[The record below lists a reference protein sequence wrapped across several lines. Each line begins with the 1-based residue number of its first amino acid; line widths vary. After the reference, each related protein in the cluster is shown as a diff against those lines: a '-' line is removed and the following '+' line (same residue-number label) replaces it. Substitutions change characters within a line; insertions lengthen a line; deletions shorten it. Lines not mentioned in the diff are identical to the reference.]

1 MNNKSLWPLFRILAS
16 NNFSLGTFLEG
27 FKKGVKGILKNLLI
41 ILLVLYFIVVAGG
54 MYITVMNLLGNG
66 LVNSGDIDKMP
77 VVIIFASF
85 CLVLFFGFISAA
97 TNYYTG
103 AGEEQFLAM
112 PLKPVEIFGAK
123 IGVTAITDAA
133 LGAVVVI
140 VGSVIYGIK
149 AGLLTKPLFYVGMLV
164 TTSAIVSISLF
175 LIYGLMML
183 FLIVFPKFR
192 KRSILTGIATVLVF
206 VFVCCYSFFSS
217 QMTMMFDLNEGAAAP
232 MVQMIRIW
240 VQKAPVLMIFAQAVS
255 GKILPMLYM
264 VAITG
269 IFIFGVV
276 PLFAPV
282 YIKTLNGFSDIKSKK
297 ISREKAQDVITR
309 NVKTNSVFSTL
320 FTRDLRTMF
329 REPSFFANGPLLLI
343 ILPVI
348 MLLSGGISF
357 FMASKENLGVVMN
370 EIQKIFLQMSPEG
383 LISFKHYATL
393 ILAAIS
399 IFMGNC
405 TNVASTSFSRE
416 GKALYDLKAM
426 PIECDT
432 IVLVKFW
439 HAFMYCIIAVAIMAL
454 YFIAAV
460 VLFHIPLTWG
470 EVLTMII
477 QACIISLLVSLVLIF
492 TEMFIDTVNP
502 KLQWENP
509 TAAFKQNVNAVVS
522 SFISIGLVGI
532 FVVLIIFLPKSGL
545 GMFLIGAIFGV
556 IAAPL
561 GFLYFRYA
569 VKRIPKM

>member
-1 MNNKSLWPLFRILAS
+1 MKNKSLWPLFKILAS
-16 NNFSLGTFLEG
+16 NNFSLGTFFEG
-27 FKKGVKGILKNLLI
+27 FKKGIKGILKNILI
-41 ILLVLYFIVVAGG
+41 IVLILYFVVVAGG
-54 MYITVMNLLGNG
+54 MYLTVMNLLGNG
-66 LVNSGDIDKMP
+66 LVNTGDIEKMP
-77 VVIIFASF
+77 VVIIFAAF

-103 AGEEQFLAM
+103 SGEEQFLAM
-112 PLKPVEIFGAK
+112 PLRPVEIFGAK
-123 IGVTAITDAA
+123 VGVTAITDAS
-133 LGAVVVI
+133 LGAAVVI

-164 TTSAIVSISLF
+164 TTCAIVSIALF
-175 LIYGLMML
+175 LIYALMMI
-183 FLIVFPKFR
+183 FLILFPKLR
-192 KRSILTGIATVLVF
+192 KRSILTGIATALVF

-217 QMTMMFDLNEGAAAP
+217 QMSVMMDLNEGATAP
-232 MVQMIRIW
+232 LVQMIRLSI
-240 VQKAPVLMIFAQAVS
+240 QRAPFLMIFAQAMS
-255 GKILPMLYM
+255 GQILPMVYM
-264 VAITG
+264 VALTG
-269 IFIFGVV
+269 IFVFGIV

-297 ISREKAQDVITR
+297 ISKEKAQNVINR

-348 MLLSGGISF
+348 MLLSGGVSF
-357 FMASKENLGVVMN
+357 LMTSKENFSAILN
-370 EIQKIFLQMSPEG
+370 ELQKIFLQMTPEG
-383 LISFKHYATL
+383 MLRFKHYATL
-393 ILAAIS
+393 VIAALC

-426 PIECDT
+426 PIEPDT

-439 HAFMYCIIAVAIMAL
+439 HAFMYCIVAVVIMAL
-454 YFIAAV
+454 YFVGAV
-460 VLFHIPLTWG
+460 ALFNIPLTAS
-470 EVLTMII
+470 EIVSMLIK
-477 QACIISLLVSLVLIF
+477 ACILTLLVSLVLIF
-492 TEMFIDTVNP
+492 GEMFIDTVNP

-509 TAAFKQNVNAVVS
+509 TAAFKQNINAVVS
-522 SFISIGLVGI
+522 SFISMGVVGI
-532 FVVLIIFLPKSGL
+532 FIVLMLFLPKTNL
-545 GMFLIGAIFGV
+545 GMLIIGLIFAV

-561 GFLYFRYA
+561 GYFYFKYA

>member
-1 MNNKSLWPLFRILAS
+1 MKNKSLWPLFKILAS
-16 NNFSLGTFLEG
+16 NNFSIGTFFDG
-27 FKKGVKGILKNLLI
+27 FKKGIKGILKN
-41 ILLVLYFIVVAGG
+41 ILVIVLVLYFVIVAGG

-66 LVNSGDIDKMP
+66 LSNTGDIEKMP
-77 VVIIFASF
+77 VVIVFAAF

-123 IGVTAITDAA
+123 VGVTAITDAS

-140 VGSVIYGIK
+140 VGSIIYGIK
-149 AGLLTKPLFYVGMLV
+149 TGLVTKPLFYVGMLI
-164 TTSAIVSISLF
+164 TTCAIVSIALF
-175 LIYGLMML
+175 LIYGLLMI
-183 FLIVFPKFR
+183 FLLLIPKLR
-192 KRSILTGIATVLVF
+192 KRNILTGIATCLVF
-206 VFVCCYSFFSS
+206 VFVCCYSFLSS
-217 QMTMMFDLNEGAAAP
+217 QLTVMLDMDAGAAAP
-232 MVQMIRIW
+232 LVQIIRLW
-240 VQKAPVLMIFAQAVS
+240 VDKVPFLMIFADAVS
-255 GKILPMLYM
+255 GKLIPMLIM
-264 VAITG
+264 LAI
-269 IFIFGVV
+269 ILVFVFAIV
-276 PLFAPV
+276 PVFAPG

-297 ISREKAQDVITR
+297 ISKAKAQDVINR

-348 MLLSGGISF
+348 MLLSGGISIIMSSKDNLSAIMNQLQMI
-357 FMASKENLGVVMN
+357 FM
-370 EIQKIFLQMSPEG
+370 QMSPEG
-383 LISFKHYATL
+383 MMRFKHYATL
-393 ILAAIS
+393 IIAAVA

-439 HAFMYCIIAVAIMAL
+439 HAFMYCIIAVVIIAI
-454 YFIAAV
+454 YFIGAV
-460 VLFHIPLTWG
+460 ALFNIPLTTT
-470 EVLTMII
+470 EVCTMLLE
-477 QACIISLLVSLVLIF
+477 ACIITLLVSLVLIF

-509 TAAFKQNVNAVVS
+509 TAAFKQNLNAVVS
-522 SFISIGLVGI
+522 SFISMGVVAI
-532 FVVLIIFLPKSGL
+532 FVVLMIFLPKTGL
-545 GMFLIGAIFGV
+545 GMLLIGVIFAV

>member
-1 MNNKSLWPLFRILAS
+1 MKNKSLWPLFKILAS
-16 NNFSLGTFLEG
+16 NNFSIGTFFDG
-27 FKKGVKGILKNLLI
+27 FKKGIKGILKN
-41 ILLVLYFIVVAGG
+41 ILVIVLVLYFVIVAGG

-66 LVNSGDIDKMP
+66 LSNTGDIEKMP
-77 VVIIFASF
+77 VVIVFAAF

-123 IGVTAITDAA
+123 VGVTAITDAS

-140 VGSVIYGIK
+140 VGSIIYGIK
-149 AGLLTKPLFYVGMLV
+149 TGLVTKPLFYVGMLI
-164 TTSAIVSISLF
+164 TTCAIVSIALF
-175 LIYGLMML
+175 LIYGLLMI
-183 FLIVFPKFR
+183 FLLLIPKLR
-192 KRSILTGIATVLVF
+192 KRNILTGIATCLVF
-206 VFVCCYSFFSS
+206 VFVCCYSFLSS
-217 QMTMMFDLNEGAAAP
+217 QLTVMLDMDAGAAAP
-232 MVQMIRIW
+232 LVQIIRLW
-240 VQKAPVLMIFAQAVS
+240 VDKVPFLMIFADAVS
-255 GKILPMLYM
+255 GKLIPMLIM
-264 VAITG
+264 LAI
-269 IFIFGVV
+269 ILVFVFAIV
-276 PLFAPV
+276 PVFAPG

-297 ISREKAQDVITR
+297 ISKAKAQDVINR

-348 MLLSGGISF
+348 MLLSGGISIIMSSKDNLSAIMNQLQMI
-357 FMASKENLGVVMN
+357 FM
-370 EIQKIFLQMSPEG
+370 QMSPEG
-383 LISFKHYATL
+383 MMRFKHYATL
-393 ILAAIS
+393 IIAAVA

-439 HAFMYCIIAVAIMAL
+439 HAFMYCIIAVVIIAI
-454 YFIAAV
+454 YFIGAV
-460 VLFHIPLTWG
+460 ALFNIPLTTA
-470 EVLTMII
+470 EVCTMLLE
-477 QACIISLLVSLVLIF
+477 ACIITLLVSLVLIF

-509 TAAFKQNVNAVVS
+509 TAAFKQNLNAVVS
-522 SFISIGLVGI
+522 SFISMGVVAI
-532 FVVLIIFLPKSGL
+532 FVVLMIFLPKTGL
-545 GMFLIGAIFGV
+545 GMLLIGVIFAV

>member
-1 MNNKSLWPLFRILAS
+1 MKNKSLWPLFKILAS
-16 NNFSLGTFLEG
+16 NNFSLGTFFEG
-27 FKKGVKGILKNLLI
+27 FKKGIKGILKNILI
-41 ILLVLYFIVVAGG
+41 IILILYFVIVAGG

-66 LVNSGDIDKMP
+66 LVNTGDIEKMP
-77 VVIIFASF
+77 VVIMFAAF

-123 IGVTAITDAA
+123 VGVTAITDAS

-149 AGLLTKPLFYVGMLV
+149 AGLLKNPLFYVGMLV
-164 TTSAIVSISLF
+164 TTCAIVSAALFIIYALMILF
-175 LIYGLMML
+175 LI
-183 FLIVFPKFR
+183 IFPKLR

-217 QMTMMFDLNEGAAAP
+217 QMTMMMDLTEGAAAP
-232 MVQMIRIW
+232 MVQMIRLS
-240 VQKAPVLMIFAQAVS
+240 VEKAPVLMIFAQAMS

-264 VAITG
+264 AALPG

-276 PLFAPV
+276 PLFAPA

-297 ISREKAQDVITR
+297 ISKEKAQDVITK
-309 NVKTNSVFSTL
+309 NIKTNSVFSTL

-329 REPSFFANGPLLLI
+329 REPSFFANGPLMLI

-357 FMASKENLGVVMN
+357 LMASKDNFGVILN
-370 EIQKIFLQMSPEG
+370 EVQKIFLQMSPQG
-383 LISFKHYATL
+383 MMRFKHYATL
-393 ILAAIS
+393 IIAAIA

-426 PIECDT
+426 PIEPDT

-439 HAFMYCIIAVAIMAL
+439 HAFMYCIVAVVIITLYFVGAVA
-454 YFIAAV
+454 
-460 VLFHIPLTWG
+460 LFRIPLAAS
-470 EVLTMII
+470 EVVTMLIEAGILT
-477 QACIISLLVSLVLIF
+477 LLVSLVLIF
-492 TEMFIDTVNP
+492 GEMFIDTINP

-522 SFISIGLVGI
+522 SFISMGVVGI
-532 FVVLIIFLPKSGL
+532 FVVLMIFLPKSNL
-545 GMFLIGAIFGV
+545 GKLIIGAIFAV

-561 GFLYFRYA
+561 GYFYFRYA

>member
-1 MNNKSLWPLFRILAS
+1 MKNNTLWPLFKILAS
-16 NNFSLGTFLEG
+16 NNFSIGTFFEG
-27 FKKGVKGILKNLLI
+27 FKKGIKGILKNILI
-41 ILLVLYFIVVAGG
+41 IILILYFIVVAGG

-66 LVNSGDIDKMP
+66 LVNSGDIEKMP
-77 VVIIFASF
+77 VVIIFAAF

-103 AGEEQFLAM
+103 SGEEQFLSM
-112 PLKPVEIFGAK
+112 PLKPLDIFGAK
-123 IGVTAITDAA
+123 AGVTAITDAS

-140 VGSVIYGIK
+140 VGSVIYGMK
-149 AGLLTKPLFYVGMLV
+149 AGLLTKPLFYVGMLL
-164 TTSAIVSISLF
+164 TTCAIVSICLF
-175 LIYGLMML
+175 LIYTLMIL
-183 FLIVFPKFR
+183 ALLICPKLR
-192 KRSILTGIATVLVF
+192 KRNILTGLATVLVF
-206 VFVCCYSFFSS
+206 VFVCCYSFLSS
-217 QMTMMFDLNEGAAAP
+217 QLSMMLDLNEGAAAP
-232 MVQMIRIW
+232 LVQTIRLW
-240 VQKAPVLMIFAQAVS
+240 VNKVPFLMIFADAIS
-255 GKILPMLYM
+255 GKILPMLLM
-264 VAITG
+264 LAMSLV
-269 IFIFGVV
+269 FIFGIV
-276 PLFAPV
+276 PLFAPL

-297 ISREKAQDVITR
+297 ISKQKAQDVINK

-329 REPSFFANGPLLLI
+329 REPSFFANGPLMLI

-357 FMASKENLGVVMN
+357 FMASKENLSAVMN
-370 EIQKIFLQMSPEG
+370 QLQLIFLQIEPEEM
-383 LISFKHYATL
+383 ISIKHYTTL
-393 ILAAIS
+393 IFAAIA

-416 GKALYDLKAM
+416 GKAMYDLKAM

-439 HAFMYCIIAVAIMAL
+439 HAFMYCIIAVVIIAI
-454 YFIAAV
+454 YFVAG
-460 VLFHIPLTWG
+460 VLLLGFPLTAG
-470 EVLTMII
+470 EVVSII
-477 QACIISLLVSLVLIF
+477 IKAGIIALLVSLVLIF

-522 SFISIGLVGI
+522 SFISMGLVGI
-532 FVVLIIFLPKSGL
+532 FVVMMIFLPKNTL
-545 GMFLIGAIFGV
+545 GMLTIGGVFAV

>member
-123 IGVTAITDAA
+123 VGVTAITDAA

-164 TTSAIVSISLF
+164 TTCAIVSISLF

-383 LISFKHYATL
+383 MITFKHYAVL

>member
-1 MNNKSLWPLFRILAS
+1 MKNNSLWPLFKILAS
-16 NNFSLGTFLEG
+16 NNFSLGTFIEG
-27 FKKGVKGILKNLLI
+27 FKKGVKGILKNILI
-41 ILLVLYFIVVAGG
+41 IVLVLYFVVVAGG

-66 LVNSGDIDKMP
+66 LVNTGDIDKMP
-77 VVIIFASF
+77 VVVIFASF

-103 AGEEQFLAM
+103 CGEEQFLAM
-112 PLKPVEIFGAK
+112 PLQSVEIFGAK
-123 IGVTAITDAA
+123 VGVTAITDAS

-140 VGSVIYGIK
+140 TGSVIYGIK
-149 AGLLTKPLFYVGMLV
+149 AGLLTNPLFYVGMIV
-164 TTSAIVSISLF
+164 TTCAIVSISLF

-192 KRSILTGIATVLVF
+192 KRNILTGIATVLVF

-217 QMTMMFDLNEGAAAP
+217 QMTMMFDLTEGAAAP
-232 MVQMIRIW
+232 MVQMIRVW
-240 VQKAPVLMIFAQAVS
+240 VEKAPVLMIFAQAVS

-269 IFIFGVV
+269 IFVFGII

-282 YIKTLNGFSDIKSKK
+282 YIKTLNGFSDVKSKK
-297 ISREKAQDVITR
+297 ISREKAQDVINK

-383 LISFKHYATL
+383 MITFKHYAVL

-460 VLFHIPLTWG
+460 VLFNIPLTWG
-470 EVLTMII
+470 EIFAMII
-477 QACIISLLVSLVLIF
+477 QACIITLLVSLVLIF

-502 KLQWENP
+502 KLLWENP
-509 TAAFKQNVNAVVS
+509 TAAFKQNINAVVS
-522 SFISIGLVGI
+522 SFISMGVVGI
-532 FVVLIIFLPKSGL
+532 FVVLMIFLPKTALGL
-545 GMFLIGAIFGV
+545 FLIGGIFGV